1 MEKQSN
7 ALLKTGGVL
16 LAGIVIGYLLTTFVF
31 NSSCPKAQNLRLAQ
45 KDISTLT
52 VSWDAPTSGALY
64 YTVVVR
70 DSLFPDSIYSL
81 DAVNGNTATLK
92 NLKPGTK
99 YFVDVYTVCQLTYNA
114 DKTVK
119 ADISVS
125 PITISATTDYI
136 IISEIIPT
144 LKNCPFNECNND
156 VPLTNNQFN
165 WAPGETFYK
174 VEIRNGPTGPV
185 LATNYLNKLVSPT
198 GVLTVKY
205 AVNGPCN
212 DAPISPEPAKRC
224 TPFSA
229 NLCGSFMDTSGA
241 APLKVEYTIGISN
254 AGCQVNLPSP
264 AYVVKVSACGIG
276 SVERPSGS
284 TTK

>member
-7 ALLKTGGVL
+7 ALLKSGGFL

-31 NSSCPKAQNLRLAQ
+31 NSSCPKARNLRLAQ

-70 DSLFPDSIYSL
+70 DSLLPDSIYSL
-81 DAVNGNTATLK
+81 EAVNGNTATLK

-119 ADISVS
+119 ADISVA

-136 IISEIIPT
+136 IIAEVIPT
-144 LKNCPFNECNND
+144 LKNCPFGECNTQ
-156 VPLTNNQFN
+156 VPAPGNSFN
-165 WAPGETFYK
+165 WSTGEVFYK
-174 VEIRNGPTGPV
+174 IEIQNSSTGAIV
-185 LATNYLNKLVSPT
+185 ATNYLDKFNATSGALSI
-198 GVLTVKY
+198 KY
-205 AVNGPCN
+205 AKKGPCS
-212 DAPISPEPAKRC
+212 DTPISPMPAEPC
-224 TPFSA
+224 TPFFS
-229 NLCGSFMDTSGA
+229 NLCGSFTDGS
-241 APLKVEYTIGISN
+241 VTINYRINLSN
-254 AGCQVNLPSP
+254 AGCQVQVQSP
-264 AYVVKVSACGIG
+264 YTIRVTSCGT
-276 SVERPSGS
+276 STVNRPSGPPN
-284 TTK
+284 